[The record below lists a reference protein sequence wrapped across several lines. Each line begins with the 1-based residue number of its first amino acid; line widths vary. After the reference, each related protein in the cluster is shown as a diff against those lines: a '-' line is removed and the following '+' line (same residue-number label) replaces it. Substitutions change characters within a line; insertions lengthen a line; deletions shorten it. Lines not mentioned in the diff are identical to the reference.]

1 MDYENKYINPYKPL
15 NMENKFSI
23 EDAISK
29 LWNKL
34 DGWLDA
40 IILKLPNIIM
50 AIVVMILFYILAKV
64 IRKILKKILTKS
76 VSQKSVQEI
85 IGKVVFVVVMLI
97 GFFVALGVLELNKV
111 LTSIL
116 AGAGVIGL
124 AIGLALQG
132 TLNNT
137 FGGLILS
144 FMPKLKIDDFIESD
158 GYSGFVSEINLRN
171 IVLRQPDNNYVV
183 IPNSNFID
191 GSFTNYSISER
202 SRISVA
208 CGVGYESSLQQ
219 VEDLVVKLISENFEQ
234 KEDEEVEFFFT
245 EFGDSSINFIV
256 RFWIDMASNK
266 HRLAATHKAVKIIKE
281 HFDNQNINIP
291 FPIRTLDFNKN
302 KLQVSIDNDQEKS

>member
-1 MDYENKYINPYKPL
+1 
-15 NMENKFSI
+15 MENEFSI
-23 EDAISK
+23 EDAIGK

-40 IILKLPNIIM
+40 IILKLPNFIM
-50 AIVVMILFYILAKV
+50 AVIVMILFYILARI
-64 IRKILKKILTKS
+64 IRKVLKNLLAKS
-76 VSQKSVQEI
+76 INQKSVQEI
-85 IGKVVFVVVMLI
+85 ISKIAFVIIMLL

-116 AGAGVIGL
+116 AGAGVLGL

-144 FMPKLKIDDFIESD
+144 FMPKLRIDDFIESD
-158 GYSGFVSEINLRN
+158 GYTGFVSEINLRN
-171 IVLRQPDNNYVV
+171 IVLRQPDNNYVI

-202 SRISVA
+202 SRISVS
-208 CGVGYESSLQQ
+208 CGVGYESSLQE
-219 VEDLVVKLISENFEQ
+219 VEDLVVKLISENFPQ
-234 KEDEEVEFFFT
+234 KEGEGVEFFFT

-256 RFWIDMASNK
+256 RFWIEMASNK
-266 HRLAATHKAVKIIKE
+266 HKLAATHKAVKIIKE
-281 HFDNQNINIP
+281 NFDNQNINIP

-302 KLQVSIDNDQEKS
+302 NLEVVVNDSTDKS